1 MKFHFKARSGAEWDC
16 VIRGQRYRDG
26 QPAWQAYDAE
36 DGAPVATITVNMA
49 DYGHIMPEDGSEIFV
64 KNYSE
69 NEGILEQLVE
79 QGIVEDTGG
88 RLDAGYAVGGV
99 GVVRPL
105 QHPPF
110 LGS

>member
-1 MKFHFKARSGAEWDC
+1 MKFKFKSRFGAVWDC
-16 VIRGQRYRDG
+16 VIRGERYRNG
-26 QPAWQAYDAE
+26 QPAWLAYDVE
-36 DGAPVATITVNMA
+36 NDEPVVTITVNMA
-49 DYGHIMPEDGSEIFV
+49 DYGHVMPEDGSEIFV

-79 QGIVEDTGG
+79 QGIVEDTGR

-110 LGS
+110 LGG